1 MTTDLQALG
10 DDLFA
15 ALDRRAGTTRRRG
28 RRLRV
33 ASLVVG
39 AVGVFAATAI
49 ASGIAD
55 DLNLDPTQW
64 SILGRGSVDNGRA
77 EYVHGQRLSDGSH
90 STFLVEHD
98 AGLAPYDAFLL
109 HETTLA
115 AARATSPVPVPAESG
130 ALCSRAELQRAES
143 VSLVTLRAAFPAGT
157 DADTTKATVDSSVR
171 DAFAGAPCRGLEYA
185 GEQARLVY
193 AGIQP
198 VTTLMPGVR

>member
-15 ALDRRAGTTRRRG
+15 ALNRRTVTTRRRV

-33 ASLVVG
+33 AALVVG
-39 AVGVFAATAI
+39 ALGVFSATAI
-49 ASGIAD
+49 ASGIAG

-64 SILGRGSVDNGRA
+64 SILGRGSVDNGKA
-77 EYVHGQRLSDGSH
+77 EYVHGQRISDGSH

-98 AGLAPYDAFLL
+98 AGLAPYEAFLL
-109 HETTLA
+109 HEQTLV
-115 AARATSPVPVPAESG
+115 AARATSPVPVSAESG

-143 VSLVTLRAAFPAGT
+143 LALATLHSTFPVGT
-157 DADTTKATVDSSVR
+157 DADATKTAVDKAVR
-171 DAFAGAPCRGLEYA
+171 GAFANAPCRGLEYA
-185 GEQARLVY
+185 GEQARFVY

-198 VTTLMPGVR
+198 VATLMPGVG

>member
-15 ALDRRAGTTRRRG
+15 ALSRRAGTTRRRG
-28 RRLRV
+28 HRLCV
-33 ASLVVG
+33 AALVVG
-39 AVGVFAATAI
+39 AVGVFSATPI

-64 SILGRGSVDNGRA
+64 SILGRGSVDNGTA

-109 HETTLA
+109 HEKTLA
-115 AARATSPVPVPAESG
+115 AAGATRRRRPSMRPCG
-130 ALCSRAELQRAES
+130 ARSRAR
-143 VSLVTLRAAFPAGT
+143 RAAA
-157 DADTTKATVDSSVR
+157 SSTQASR
-171 DAFAGAPCRGLEYA
+171 RGSCTRA
-185 GEQARLVY
+185 SSRL
-193 AGIQP
+193 
-198 VTTLMPGVR
+198 RR

>member
-15 ALDRRAGTTRRRG
+15 ALSRRAGTTRRRG
-28 RRLRV
+28 HRLRV
-33 ASLVVG
+33 AALVAG
-39 AVGVFAATAI
+39 AMGVFAATAI
-49 ASGIAD
+49 ASGIAA

-64 SILGRGSVDNGRA
+64 SILGRGSVDDGKA

-109 HETTLA
+109 HEKTLA
-115 AARATSPVPVPAESG
+115 AARATSPVPVSGESG

-143 VSLVTLRAAFPAGT
+143 VALATLRAAFAAGT
-157 DADTTKATVDSSVR
+157 DADATKAAVDTSVQA
-171 DAFAGAPCRGLEYA
+171 AFTGAPCRGLEYA
-185 GEQARLVY
+185 GEQARFVY
-193 AGIQP
+193 AGVQP
-198 VTTLMPGVR
+198 VSTLMPGVR